1 MTAKVVTVSMDCE
14 GESLLAQ
21 SSPHAVGERRSWLAD
36 ALLPKMGPLSL
47 ERAARVF
54 RVVPEGERYPQPEAC
69 APYQNASGLGF
80 MLRPRL
86 PLLFVKT
93 RRGEFL
99 PDART
104 ALAYARENL
113 SDFAEALGILEKYA
127 PSVLDGNIVAR
138 YQDKAPLLFCDI
150 ATPYATFGH
159 EFFAIPAGLYVSTN
173 PGVGTVIGP
182 PMNRTPCLPV
192 QTGMIETDWH
202 HRLIFVVVRYPQFS
216 GRSLLVMP
224 EQDLAQVYYVAY
236 RDTLEA
242 SVEPSLQHGGDP
254 AYEARWAELTTRLAG
269 EGRGVVSRQTGVAS
283 VRLDCLHCRASMT
296 SAAESQLP
304 PDHYIESLFVQP
316 YKQMQRERRRASD
329 E

>member
-1 MTAKVVTVSMDCE
+1 MAARVITVSADVE
-14 GESLLAQ
+14 GRSILAY
-21 SSPHAVGERRSWLAD
+21 SSPHAYGERRSWLAD
-36 ALLPKMGPLSL
+36 ALLPKMGPLRL
-47 ERAARVF
+47 ERAARVV
-54 RVVPEGERYPQPEAC
+54 RVIPEDERYPQPAVC
-69 APYQNASGLGF
+69 APYQSASGLGF

-93 RRGEFL
+93 RRGELL

-104 ALAYARENL
+104 AIAYARENV
-113 SDFAEALGILEKYA
+113 SDFAEVLKVLEQHA
-127 PSVLDGNIVAR
+127 PLVFDPDVVTR

-159 EFFAIPAGLYVSTN
+159 QFFAIPAGFYVSTDA
-173 PGVGTVIGP
+173 GVGTVIGP

-216 GRSLLVMP
+216 GRFLLVMP
-224 EQDLAQVYYVAY
+224 EQDLAQVYFVAY

-242 SVEPSLQHGGDP
+242 SVEHSLQHGGDP
-254 AYEARWAELTTRLAG
+254 AYEAHWIELTAQLAA
-269 EGRGVVSRQTGVAS
+269 EGKGVLSRQTGIAS
-283 VRLDCLHCRASMT
+283 VTLDCIHCRASIT
-296 SAAESQLP
+296 LAAEGQLP
-304 PDHYIESLFVQP
+304 HDHYIESFFVQP
-316 YKQMQRERRRASD
+316 YKQMRRQRRRANH

>member
-1 MTAKVVTVSMDCE
+1 MTAKVVTVSTDFE
-14 GESLLAQ
+14 GESILAQ
-21 SSPHAVGERRSWLAD
+21 SSPHAFGERRSWLAE
-36 ALLPKMGPLSL
+36 ALLPNMGPLSL

-54 RVVPEGERYPQPEAC
+54 RVIPEDERYPQPEAC
-69 APYQNASGLGF
+69 APYQSASGLGF

-93 RRGEFL
+93 RRNEFL

-104 ALAYARENL
+104 ALAYARENA
-113 SDFAEALGILEKYA
+113 SDFADALLMLEKYA
-127 PSVLDGNIVAR
+127 PSVFDADIVAR
-138 YQDKAPLLFCDI
+138 YQDRAPLLFRDI
-150 ATPYATFGH
+150 ATHYATFGH
-159 EFFAIPAGLYVSTN
+159 GFFAIPAGLYVSTD

-216 GRSLLVMP
+216 GRSLLIMP
-224 EQDLAQVYYVAY
+224 EQDLAQVYFAAY

-242 SVEPSLQHGGDP
+242 SVEHSLQHGGDP
-254 AYEARWAELTTRLAG
+254 AYEARWAELTARLAG
-269 EGRGVVSRQTGVAS
+269 EGRGVISRQTGVAS

-304 PDHYIESLFVQP
+304 QEHSIESLFVQP
-316 YKQMQRERRRASD
+316 YKQMQRQRRRANH